1 MGRLAQNGVA
11 VLVIFSKLPEIT
23 GICDRIMVMRGEH
36 IQSEVGVALT
46 MVAVSWFIL
55 RRTVLRVRF
64 TTSAAIP
71 TQRACGHQGLGGTAV
86 RLQFSGMPAGLA
98 GVMSAARTML
108 ANGAQLGIGY
118 ELDAIAAVILGG
130 TSFVGGIRTIF

>member
-118 ELDAIAAVILGG
+118 ELDDRQEWIDGSIIPEA
-130 TSFVGGIRTIF
+130 RTIQGL

>member
-46 MVAVSWFIL
+46 MVAVS
-55 RRTVLRVRF
+55 
-64 TTSAAIP
+64 
-71 TQRACGHQGLGGTAV
+71 
-86 RLQFSGMPAGLA
+86 
-98 GVMSAARTML
+98 
-108 ANGAQLGIGY
+108 
-118 ELDAIAAVILGG
+118 
-130 TSFVGGIRTIF
+130 